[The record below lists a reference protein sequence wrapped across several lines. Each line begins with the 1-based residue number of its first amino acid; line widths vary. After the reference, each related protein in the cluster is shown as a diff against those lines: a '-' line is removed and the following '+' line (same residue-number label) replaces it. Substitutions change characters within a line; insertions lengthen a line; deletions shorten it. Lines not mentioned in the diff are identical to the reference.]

1 MNDIY
6 ILVENVTDADGSV
19 DLPAFNLGYFNN
31 IVNAQRMAELV
42 STPAQKFFVK
52 TVNHASKTVNHASKT
67 VNHASVKTVNH
78 ASGRNFNSSNL
89 R

>member
-6 ILVENVTDADGSV
+6 ILVENVTEADGSV
-19 DLPAFNLGYFNN
+19 DLPAFNFGYFNN

-52 TVNHASKTVNHASKT
+52 TVNHASKTVNHAS
-67 VNHASVKTVNH
+67 VKTVNH

>member
-52 TVNHASKTVNHASKT
+52 TVNHAS
-67 VNHASVKTVNH
+67 
-78 ASGRNFNSSNL
+78 GRNFNSSNL